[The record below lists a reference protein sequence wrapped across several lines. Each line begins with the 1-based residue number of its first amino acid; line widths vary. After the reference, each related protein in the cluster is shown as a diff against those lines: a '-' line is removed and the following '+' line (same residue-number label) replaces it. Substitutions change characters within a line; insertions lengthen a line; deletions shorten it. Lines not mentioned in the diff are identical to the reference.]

1 MEILMVLRRKADEL
15 LRKSSSNSIEF
26 RKFQIIN
33 DILKYDD
40 CFLAIDIEH
49 AYAIL
54 RDLGIDEEQID
65 SYYDALIAR

>member
-15 LRKSSSNSIEF
+15 LRKSSINSIEF